1 MYQRILFKSQGY
13 LTYHHFGAQ
22 PSFGDLSCWANFGT
36 YMSFVGGI
44 KFVTCWSLS
53 RGVGVTFH
61 LFKHWS
67 LVTRTDTTYQQS
79 KKWDLFLCKA
89 EWKFARVIVE
99 EGFILIYY
107 CLFILIC
114 CCIIICHVALG
125 DNSFP
130 FILVFSSCKLTL
142 FSYPTDDHSDCTRSC
157 NCSEDRSHSLT
168 YKVIIRKN
176 LYNLVLYLRN
186 WSEKFYKFWISTDIS
201 SLSHLSVH
209 PFS

>member
-142 FSYPTDDHSDCTRSC
+142 FSYPTGDHSDCTRSC
-157 NCSEDRSHSLT
+157 L
-168 YKVIIRKN
+168 
-176 LYNLVLYLRN
+176 
-186 WSEKFYKFWISTDIS
+186 FGG
-201 SLSHLSVH
+201 
-209 PFS
+209 

>member
-114 CCIIICHVALG
+114 CCIIICRGALG

-130 FILVFSSCKLTL
+130 FWCFLLVSLLYFHTQQVTILIVL
-142 FSYPTDDHSDCTRSC
+142 DHA
-157 NCSEDRSHSLT
+157 CSEDRSHSLT

-201 SLSHLSVH
+201 SLSHLGVH